1 MLAKQQVDV
10 TGLDE
15 ELDAL
20 EAEVVQEDIDTLPSA
35 PTVRL
40 SYAVWVDTL
49 SLQPLWSVSSIALSL
64 C

>member
-40 SYAVWVDTL
+40 SHAVWVDTL